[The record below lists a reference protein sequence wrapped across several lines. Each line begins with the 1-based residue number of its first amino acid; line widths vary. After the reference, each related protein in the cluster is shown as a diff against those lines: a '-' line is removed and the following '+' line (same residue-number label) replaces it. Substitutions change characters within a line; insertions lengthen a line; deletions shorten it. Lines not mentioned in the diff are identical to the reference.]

1 MDDWQWPH
9 HPFLYFS
16 QCKSIRIVLFS
27 WKKRIKTSSDCTFF
41 LAWPRKNQRDQDRIR
56 TFGLTQKYQKVKAHT
71 AEATVSVAAL
81 KSRKTRLRLKQPRFF
96 DAPLG
101 RPLHASSVRP
111 KQWAII
117 QAKGPSPSPIENGK
131 LRIDNSFG
139 TDFSDFTEIII
150 LHFPFSIED
159 WPHRPSGTSPTTG
172 EVFGSY

>member
-1 MDDWQWPH
+1 MQ
-9 HPFLYFS
+9 
-16 QCKSIRIVLFS
+16 
-27 WKKRIKTSSDCTFF
+27 
-41 LAWPRKNQRDQDRIR
+41 KNQKI
-56 TFGLTQKYQKVKAHT
+56 KAHT

-96 DAPLG
+96 NAPLG

-117 QAKGPSPSPIENGK
+117 QAEGPSPSPIENGK

-150 LHFPFSIED
+150 LHSPFSID
-159 WPHRPSGTSPTTG
+159 NRPHRPSGTSPTTG
-172 EVFGSY
+172 EVFWVALKSFPVVGELPAGVRGLYIPCATKFRLKACQVIARGNALG